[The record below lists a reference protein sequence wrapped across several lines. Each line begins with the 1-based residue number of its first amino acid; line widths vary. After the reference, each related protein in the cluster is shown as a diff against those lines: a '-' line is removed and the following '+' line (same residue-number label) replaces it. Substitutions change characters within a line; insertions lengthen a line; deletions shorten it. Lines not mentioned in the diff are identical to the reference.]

1 MCSFSPHPSPPSFVS
16 GNPLSLMKARKG
28 ICLTTSSSTQTKI
41 RFSLFLKR
49 HSTLFPFYLIWSL
62 SCMDQSFPENFKCT
76 DKAVMSLRK
85 SLKNS
90 KQKMNYFL
98 LKKLESCF
106 LSLYLNFREN
116 RTEICHDLFRLRYET
131 VYLFIFFFNAC
142 FSISQNLINCRII
155 KVL

>member
-16 GNPLSLMKARKG
+16 GNPLLLMKARKG

-41 RFSLFLKR
+41 RFSLFLER

-106 LSLYLNFREN
+106 LSLYLDFREN

-131 VYLFIFFFNAC
+131 VYLFIFFLTHA
-142 FSISQNLINCRII
+142 SQYPRI
-155 KVL
+155 

>member
-90 KQKMNYFL
+90 KQKINYFL

-106 LSLYLNFREN
+106 LSPYLNFREN